1 MPPSVPVVEAFAVV
15 GMHPADEAF
24 GAYGSEKIGQ
34 IPAAP
39 RIPLQHQR
47 SVSPTQGRNSCA

>member
-1 MPPSVPVVEAFAVV
+1 VVEAFAVV

-24 GAYGSEKIGQ
+24 GAYGLEKIGQ

-47 SVSPTQGRNSCA
+47 SVSPTQGKNSCA